1 MKWSNFTI
9 KYMEQYKNKPY
20 ETSICTTCMLL
31 EDNIL
36 LRQLKKERDEICR
49 FIKSCLTNNPIKITR
64 KKIVSNEFSK
74 NIIKYAKA
82 DWVDNI
88 NVIKEL
94 DSMDTTYLLEWDNI
108 RIIIKGVGLLDR
120 IKYIVYFI
128 EYLKMKTNKK
138 TKLDIYLILTG
149 LEKEFPTDNSIVDIK
164 TANSGYTDFRENIIF
179 IWRREEC
186 EKVLF
191 HELIHFYDLDHK
203 FEDVHLELNATE
215 TSYHEAITDF
225 KGIYY
230 YLIYLSIMTN
240 YPINKLLEMEYMF
253 IRNQAIQ
260 MNKYLGLG
268 TWDNINNIQINQNTP
283 AFSYYILKYLLF
295 KYSLSNDINK
305 FISTNNYNALLQI
318 IIEIGKE
325 DFKNNYNIIKE
336 KSSRMSSLQLD

>member
-1 MKWSNFTI
+1 
-9 KYMEQYKNKPY
+9 MEYYKEY
-20 ETSICTTCMLL
+20 SSEIL

-36 LRQLKKERDEICR
+36 LTQIKEERDEICK
-49 FIKSCLTNNPIKITR
+49 FIKSILTNNPIKITK
-64 KKIVSNEFSK
+64 KKIDNNVFSN

-82 DWVDNI
+82 GWVDAP

-94 DSMDTTYLLEWDNI
+94 DNMDITYLIEWDNI
-108 RIIIKGVGLLDR
+108 RIIIRGNDNSFGKLLDR

-128 EYLKMKTNKK
+128 EYLKMKTRKK

-149 LEKEFPTDNSIVDIK
+149 LEKQFPADNSIVDIK
-164 TANSGYTDFRENIIF
+164 TANSGYTDFRENIIY

-203 FEDVHLELNATE
+203 FENVHLELKSKE

-230 YLIYLSIMTN
+230 HLIYLSIISN
-240 YPINKLLEMEYMF
+240 YPIKKLLEMEYMF

-260 MNKYLGLG
+260 MNIYLGLG
-268 TWDNINNIQINQNTP
+268 TWDNIKSMQIKQNTP

-305 FISTNNYNALLQI
+305 FILTNNYNGLLQVVL
-318 IIEIGKE
+318 EMGKE
-325 DFKNNYNIIKE
+325 EFKIVPNNIIKG